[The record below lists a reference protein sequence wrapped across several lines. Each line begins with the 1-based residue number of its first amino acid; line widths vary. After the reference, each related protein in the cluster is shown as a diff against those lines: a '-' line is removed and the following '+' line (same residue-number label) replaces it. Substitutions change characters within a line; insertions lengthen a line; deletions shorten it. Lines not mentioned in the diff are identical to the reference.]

1 MKCYQCNNN
10 AMYQAGPEKIPLCL
24 QCYALM
30 QQTLQRQ
37 NGMLQEDINY
47 LSDSVDAM
55 FGIRTGARYPIKQ
68 PVLVVGGTTHN
79 HISIE
84 NSQIA
89 SLNTGNIQTLNQTID
104 ALYSVNQNILADNIQ
119 KFGQKIIGDKD
130 LTGEQKNDVVESLD
144 FLSKELF
151 RKPEQR
157 KKSIAKILIQK
168 IASITQFSAN
178 ALTVWHIL
186 QPLLQ
191 QHF

>member
-1 MKCYQCNNN
+1 
-10 AMYQAGPEKIPLCL
+10 MYQVGSEKIPLCL
-24 QCYALM
+24 QCYVLM

-37 NGMLQEDINY
+37 NEMLRDEMNY
-47 LSDSVDAM
+47 LSDSIDAT

-68 PVLVVGGTTHN
+68 PVLVAGGTTTYN
-79 HISIE
+79 HISIK

-89 SLNTGNIQTLNQTID
+89 NLNTGNIQTLNQTID
-104 ALYSVNQNILADNIQ
+104 ALYSVNQNVLADNIQ

-178 ALTVWHIL
+178 ALTVWRVL